1 MYTHKQ
7 LITARIFVIG
17 QILFKIQGF
26 EIGEMEVEH
35 PVQGQWLEGKHFL
48 YLEAKLNKSS
58 GFEVYPELNIVKNL
72 ELTNNCQPK
81 ANTTSCIINK
91 YLYNFYKL
99 IKDRYLIII

>member
-35 PVQGQWLEGKHFL
+35 PVG
-48 YLEAKLNKSS
+48 S
-58 GFEVYPELNIVKNL
+58 
-72 ELTNNCQPK
+72 
-81 ANTTSCIINK
+81 NTDTIIDTA
-91 YLYNFYKL
+91 
-99 IKDRYLIII
+99 I